1 MLKYA
6 KISRHVQKKILKC
19 FCEDLTATQTA
30 RILGLNR
37 NTVNK
42 YYQRFRGAIV
52 LYQDSVN
59 KDFKGEIEIDE
70 SYFGGRGKGRRG
82 RGTAKIPVFG
92 IFKRNGRVYTQIIKN
107 ASRAQI
113 RPIIAKLI
121 SKESTIYSD
130 KWTAYDGLVLN
141 GYKHYRINH
150 SELEYSNCKGTHING
165 IENFWSYAKRRL
177 AKFNGIPAKDFYL
190 HLKETEFRY
199 NEKRKIYQKMLSI
212 LNLF

>member
-6 KISRHVQKKILKC
+6 KISKRFQKKILKC

-42 YYQRFRGAIV
+42 YYQRFRLAIV
-52 LYQDSVN
+52 LYQDSIN
-59 KDFKGEIEIDE
+59 KDFKGKVEIDE

-92 IFKRNGRVYTQIIKN
+92 ILKCNGRVYTQIIKN
-107 ASRAQI
+107 ASKAQI

-121 SKESTIYSD
+121 NKESAIYSD
-130 KWTAYDGLVLN
+130 KWKAYDSLVLN
-141 GYKHYRINH
+141 GYKYYRINTTG
-150 SELEYSNCKGTHING
+150 SRNIP
-165 IENFWSYAKRRL
+165 IAKVL
-177 AKFNGIPAKDFYL
+177 TSTG
-190 HLKETEFRY
+190 
-199 NEKRKIYQKMLSI
+199 
-212 LNLF
+212 